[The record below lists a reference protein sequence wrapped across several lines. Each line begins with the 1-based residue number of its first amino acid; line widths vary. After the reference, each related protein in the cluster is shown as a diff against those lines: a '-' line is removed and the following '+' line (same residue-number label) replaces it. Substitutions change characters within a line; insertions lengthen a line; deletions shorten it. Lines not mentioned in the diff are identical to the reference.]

1 MVKNM
6 KIVVAC
12 DSFKESMSALQACE
26 AIQRG
31 IHKVD
36 SSIDVECVPMA
47 DGGEGT
53 SKVLNE
59 FYKGNKIICNAL
71 DAYGREIEAYYFRK
85 ENLAII

>member
-1 MVKNM
+1 M

-12 DSFKESMSALQACE
+12 DSFKESMSALQACKAVE
-26 AIQRG
+26 RG

-36 SSIDVECVPMA
+36 PGIHVECIPMA

-59 FYKGNKIICNAL
+59 FYQGKKVTCRHWMLMVEKLKRIIFVKRIWL
-71 DAYGREIEAYYFRK
+71 S
-85 ENLAII
+85 